1 MSIKKYAIFFV
12 VFFQIY
18 FTYSQQ
24 FNFTNYSIEHGV
36 AQSQVKALFEDSH
49 GYLWIGTDGG
59 GISVFNGINFKNYT
73 QENGLTSNQI
83 RAIYEDKNGHIWIGT
98 KDGYLCE
105 FNGSKFIKYDNN
117 KGITSSSVQAII
129 EDKSGN
135 LWIGT
140 KNGLFVKKGE
150 IFKRIAL
157 PKDSGNIDIQSFLL
171 DKYGKIWIG
180 TNKHGVYI
188 NENYRFKHLTTK
200 NGLADNSI
208 TSMSEDVRGHIWF
221 ASKNGVS
228 EYDGYKFYNI
238 FEKDGLSGNQ
248 VNAVFSD
255 RNGNIWFAYNGQGVS
270 RYNGREFIHFN
281 KKNGLSYDYIQTILQ
296 DRSGNIWFSTDGAG
310 ICKFDGEKFQHFTEK
325 DGLTSSVVMSVLE
338 DKNNNL
344 WFGTYGSG
352 LCKFNG
358 EKFEYFTKQKGLCSD
373 LIYSMLQDSKGNI
386 WFGSKGN
393 GLSIYDGRNFK
404 NYNTSNGL
412 SNNNIYSIIED
423 RHGNILIGT
432 LGGGLIIYDGKTFT
446 SITKEQGISSNMIY
460 KVFEDSKGNIWLG
473 TDDAG
478 VDLIFSTSNSNEILK
493 TGKIDETNIL
503 NLNKQFGLL
512 KEQVY
517 SIAED
522 VKGNI
527 WFGIFGGGLCRF
539 NGSELKTITIRDGLN
554 SNNIFLLFSDSQGYL
569 WAGTEKGLNRLAFYG
584 KNENPIIKTYGKSE
598 GFVGIETNLNAVIE
612 DHKGFLWFGNLQG
625 ATMYV
630 PNFDYPNIMEPLTSI
645 SSLKLFYQETDW
657 MKFTDE
663 IDVWSGLP
671 KNLVLPYDQNHLTFS
686 FTGIDFQAPE
696 KVKYEWILE
705 GFDKKWSNASSISE
719 IIYSYIPPGEYTF
732 KVKACNSDGVCNM
745 LPKSFSFIIKPPFWK
760 TWWFYTFSFLFVTII
775 VVSFIRWRI
784 NILKRQKEILER
796 KVALR
801 TDELL
806 KEKAVVEQQAE
817 EIRAQAENMASVH
830 EELEK
835 LSLVASK
842 TDNSVMIAN
851 GDGYIE
857 WVNEGFTKLY
867 GFTLQ
872 ELHILVGDNIH
883 TLNPNDTMGKAV
895 VESTEKKQTVVYN
908 TPVKD
913 KTGKN
918 LWVQT
923 TLTPIL
929 DENDEIRKYIA
940 IDADISAIKLA
951 EEEIKQQNE
960 EIKAQRDQLN
970 EAFNK
975 MKDLEIFKKSFTSMI
990 VHDMKNHLNS
1000 VITFS
1005 SSIVSEKNL
1014 KNINQAGKQ
1023 MLTMVL
1029 NMLDVQKFEDTLVQL
1044 NTNIHNILTVSKSAL
1059 SDVSVLISEKDLVV
1073 INNVKPQ
1080 YQSEYDYEIIHR
1092 VIVNI
1097 LTNGIKYSDNGGKL
1111 IIDATPINENEKDFI
1126 KISISDTGLGIPPDM
1141 VDKVF
1146 DKFTQ
1151 VTVKKSG
1158 GASSTG
1164 IGLTFCKLVVEA
1176 HGGRI
1181 WAESEF
1187 GKGATFC
1194 FTIPRV
1200 IDTSEEEILKLKEEE
1215 EKINKLE
1222 LTFEEREL
1230 IGEYISLFENI
1241 KLNELSKNL
1250 EVLTKI
1256 KLFTNTENIDKWC
1269 DRVETAIFNF
1279 NQQAMDTLLDL
1290 VRKPNNKNK
1299 DLKIKD

>member
-1 MSIKKYAIFFV
+1 MLIKKYFIFLL
-12 VFFQIY
+12 FFLFFSY
-18 FTYSQQ
+18 TVKSQQ

-59 GISVFNGINFKNYT
+59 GISVFNGISFKNYT
-73 QENGLTSNQI
+73 QENGLSSNQI
-83 RAIYEDKNGHIWIGT
+83 KSIYEDKKGHIWIGT

-105 FNGSKFIKYDNN
+105 FNGTKFLKYDYN
-117 KGITSSSVQAII
+117 KGLTSQSVQAII

-140 KNGLFVKKGE
+140 KNGLFVKKGDV
-150 IFKRIAL
+150 FKKIAL

-180 TNKHGVYI
+180 TSRHGVYI
-188 NENYRFKHLTTK
+188 NENYRFKQLTIK
-200 NGLADNSI
+200 NGLADNCINSI
-208 TSMSEDVRGHIWF
+208 SEDIRGHIWF
-221 ASKNGVS
+221 ATKNGVS

-238 FEKDGLSGNQ
+238 YKEQGLSGNN

-255 RNGNIWFAYNGQGVS
+255 RNGNIWFGYNGEGVS
-270 RYNGREFIHFN
+270 RFNGREFIHFN
-281 KKNGLSYDYIQTILQ
+281 KKNGLAYDFVQSIIQ
-296 DRSGNIWFSTDGAG
+296 DRSGNLWFSTDGAG

-325 DGLTSSVVMSVLE
+325 DGLSSSVIMSIFE
-338 DKNNNL
+338 DNKNNL

-358 EKFEYFTKQKGLCSD
+358 EKFEYITKQNGLCSD
-373 LIYSMLQDSKGNI
+373 LIYSMLQDKKGNL

-393 GLSIYDGRNFK
+393 GLSIYDGRSFK
-404 NYNTSNGL
+404 NYNINNGL
-412 SNNNIYSIIED
+412 SSNNIYSMIQD
-423 RHGNILIGT
+423 KHGNILIGT
-432 LGGGLIIYDGKTFT
+432 LGGGLMIYDGTKFT
-446 SITKEQGISSNMIY
+446 SIKKENGLSSDMIY
-460 KVFEDSKGNIWLG
+460 KVFEDSKGNIWLA

-478 VDLIFSTSNSNEILK
+478 VDLIFSNTSSVELLK
-493 TGKIDETNIL
+493 TKKIDETNIL
-503 NLNKQFGLL
+503 NLNKKFGLL

-539 NGSELKTITIRDGLN
+539 DGSELKTITIRDGLN
-554 SNNIFLLFSDSQGYL
+554 SNNVFLLFSDSQGYL

-584 KNENPIIKTYGKSE
+584 NSEKPIIKTYGKSE
-598 GFVGIETNLNAVIE
+598 GYRGIESNLNAVIE
-612 DHKGFLWFGNLQG
+612 DHKGFIWFGNIQG
-625 ATMYV
+625 ASMYI

-657 MKFTDE
+657 TKFAE
-663 IDVWSGLP
+663 EVDVWSGMP
-671 KNLVLPYDQNHLTFS
+671 KELVLPYDQNHLTFN
-686 FTGIDFQAPE
+686 FTGIDYQAPE

-705 GFDKKWSNASSISE
+705 GFDKKWSNASYINE
-719 IIYSYIPPGEYTF
+719 VIYSYIPPGDYTF
-732 KVKACNSDGVCNM
+732 KVKACNSDGVCNIQ
-745 LPKSFSFIIKPPFWK
+745 PKTFSFTIKPPFWK
-760 TWWFYTFSFLFVTII
+760 TWWFYTISFILVSTII
-775 VVSFIRWRI
+775 FSIIRWRI
-784 NILKRQKEILER
+784 NILKRQKLILEK

-801 TDELL
+801 TAEL
-806 KEKAVVEQQAE
+806 KNEKAIVEQQAE
-817 EIRAQAENMASVH
+817 EIRAQAENMAAVH
-830 EELEK
+830 DELEK

-842 TDNSVMIAN
+842 TDNSVLIAN
-851 GDGYIE
+851 GDGFIE
-857 WVNEGFTKLY
+857 WVNDGFTKLY

-872 ELHILVGDNIH
+872 ELHILVGDNIY
-883 TLNPNDTMGKAV
+883 TLNPNETMGKAV
-895 VESTEKKQTVVYN
+895 LDCKEKKQTVVYN
-908 TPVKD
+908 TPVKS

-1000 VITFS
+1000 IITFS

-1014 KNINQAGKQ
+1014 KSINQAGKQ

-1029 NMLDVQKFEDTLVQL
+1029 NMLDVQKFEDTLIQL
-1044 NTNIHNILTVSKSAL
+1044 NTNIHNILTVSKAAL
-1059 SDVSVLISEKDLVV
+1059 GDVSVLITEKDLVV
-1073 INNVKPQ
+1073 VNNIKPQ
-1080 YQSEYDYEIIHR
+1080 YQAEYDYEIIHR

-1097 LTNGIKYSDNGGKL
+1097 LTNGIKYSENGGK
-1111 IIDATPINENEKDFI
+1111 ITIDAAPMKEGEKEFI
-1126 KISISDTGLGIPPDM
+1126 KISISDTGMGIPANM

-1194 FTIPRV
+1194 FTLPRV
-1200 IDTSEEEILKLKEEE
+1200 IDTSEQEILKLKEEE
-1215 EKINKLE
+1215 EKINKLK
-1222 LTFEEREL
+1222 LNFEEREL
-1230 IGEYISLFENI
+1230 IGEYIALFENV

-1250 EVLTKI
+1250 EILTKI

-1269 DRVETAIFNF
+1269 DRVENAIFNF
-1279 NQQAMDTLLDL
+1279 NQTAFDTLLDL
-1290 VRKPNNKNK
+1290 VRKPNKNK
-1299 DLKIKD
+1299 